1 MGFAGAERVRQMY
14 DMASR
19 IYPDGT
25 PQTKHLAGNVP
36 IRVDETAGT
45 AAGKAYYCVTQA
57 TPEFHLQSSRIG
69 PTPGTLESA
78 SCDAEHR
85 GV

>member
-45 AAGKAYYCVTQA
+45 AAGKGYYSVNRA

-69 PTPGTLESA
+69 PTPGTPESA

>member
-19 IYPDGT
+19 IYPDDT

-36 IRVDETAGT
+36 IRVDE
-45 AAGKAYYCVTQA
+45 
-57 TPEFHLQSSRIG
+57 
-69 PTPGTLESA
+69 
-78 SCDAEHR
+78 AEYR

>member
-36 IRVDETAGT
+36 IRVDETSGP
-45 AAGKAYYCVTQA
+45 AAGKAYDCMTQA
-57 TPEFHLQSSRIG
+57 TPEFPL
-69 PTPGTLESA
+69 
-78 SCDAEHR
+78 
-85 GV
+85 

>member
-14 DMASR
+14 DMAYR

-45 AAGKAYYCVTQA
+45 AAGKACYCMTHA
-57 TPEFHLQSSRIG
+57 TPEFPL
-69 PTPGTLESA
+69 
-78 SCDAEHR
+78 
-85 GV
+85 